1 MYPSLKINIYN
12 GFTWLKEKN
21 IYYEI
26 LLSKFLIK
34 VSKNIQI
41 IKGGVLQLLLKTS
54 LYDNNDDDDDDDDD
68 DDESFTYLYVCGFDT
83 SNKY

>member
-21 IYYEI
+21 TYYEI

-54 LYDNNDDDDDDDDD
+54 LYDNDDDDDDDDD